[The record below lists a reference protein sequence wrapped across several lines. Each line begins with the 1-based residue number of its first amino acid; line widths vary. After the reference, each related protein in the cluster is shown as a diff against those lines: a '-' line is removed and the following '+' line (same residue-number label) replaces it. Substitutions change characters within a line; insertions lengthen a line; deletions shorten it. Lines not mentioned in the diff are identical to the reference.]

1 MGYLIAIPIFIII
14 AIIAINFTNDDDDW
28 YWLGATPHL

>member
-1 MGYLIAIPIFIII
+1 MQIMGYLIAIPIFIII

-28 YWLGATPHL
+28 Y

>member
-1 MGYLIAIPIFIII
+1 MIGFLITIPIFLII

-28 YWLGATPHL
+28 Y

>member
-1 MGYLIAIPIFIII
+1 MMGYLIAIPIFIII

-28 YWLGATPHL
+28 Y

>member
-1 MGYLIAIPIFIII
+1 MIGFLIAIPIFLII

-28 YWLGATPHL
+28 Y

>member
-1 MGYLIAIPIFIII
+1 MMGFLIAIPIFIIV

-28 YWLGATPHL
+28 Y